1 MNFCL
6 ELDKEPLRPTPHA
19 LSLTLTCVAGALRVC
34 KERCERRVE
43 NAPECSP
50 RCATPTHAPVA
61 PYRSGSPPIL
71 FRLPPNTQHNNN
83 TTQLNNPL
91 HVPSSTMTTPLPTKH
106 LVHLSNLL
114 YGINPDQH
122 RYYSLNP
129 LGKPTSDNPQQQSQN
144 PPPIPSAPPI
154 PSVPLSEW
162 TSFSDDIAFGME
174 AFETYLEPDQET
186 RALLKTEVTSLRPP
200 VIPRT
205 THSNGNALVLSRLL
219 SQVLPAVN
227 CLLEEGPTRFQHV
240 LVPRRP
246 SQQHCRLPAR
256 APSFVSGLGLH

>member
-1 MNFCL
+1 
-6 ELDKEPLRPTPHA
+6 
-19 LSLTLTCVAGALRVC
+19 
-34 KERCERRVE
+34 
-43 NAPECSP
+43 
-50 RCATPTHAPVA
+50 
-61 PYRSGSPPIL
+61 
-71 FRLPPNTQHNNN
+71 
-83 TTQLNNPL
+83 
-91 HVPSSTMTTPLPTKH
+91 MTTPLPTKH

-240 LVPRRP
+240 FWCLGDQASNTAAYQLELRHSFPDSDCIDTMAVCTVVPNVAVSNLNAVMECRITKDGVVVAHEQEVPEQEDKPPLSPEETYKKSCKNRDR
-246 SQQHCRLPAR
+246 QQAGRITSLLQNVSSNSPAD
-256 APSFVSGLGLH
+256 SGQT